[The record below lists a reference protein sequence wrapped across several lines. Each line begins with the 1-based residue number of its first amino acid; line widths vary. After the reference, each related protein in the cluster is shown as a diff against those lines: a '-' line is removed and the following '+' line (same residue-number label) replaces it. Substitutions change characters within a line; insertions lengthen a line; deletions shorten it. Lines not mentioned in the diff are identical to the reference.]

1 MKEKI
6 ILIGGGGHCRA
17 VIDVI
22 EQENRHT
29 IAGVVVND
37 MPKGSQI
44 LGYDVLGCDDDLE
57 HLHSKYKNALVT
69 VGQIKSNTIRVKLF
83 NRLKEIGFTLPSIIS
98 PLAYVSKHSS
108 IGEGTVVMH
117 QALVNANAKI
127 GANCII
133 NTKALIE
140 HDVVIENG
148 CHMSTAAVVNGG
160 VYIKENTFFGSN
172 ATSKESITIAGFIKA
187 GSVLK

>member
-22 EQENRHT
+22 EQENRYV

-44 LGYDVLGCDDDLE
+44 LGYEVLGCDDDLE
-57 HLHSKYKNALVT
+57 HLYSKYKNALVT
-69 VGQIKSNTIRVKLF
+69 VGQIESNTIRVKLF
-83 NRLKEIGFTLPSIIS
+83 NRLKEIGFTLVSIIS
-98 PLAYVSKHSS
+98 PLAYISKHSS
-108 IGEGTVVMH
+108 VGEGTVIMH

-148 CHMSTAAVVNGG
+148 CHVSTAAVVNGG
-160 VYIKENTFFGSN
+160 VCIKKNTFFGSN
-172 ATSKESITIAGFIKA
+172 ATSKESVSIAGFIKA
-187 GSVLK
+187 GSVVK